1 MTSAYI
7 LIAAILVLGGLISAL
22 GDRLGTKV
30 GKARLRLFNLR
41 PRQTAAIV
49 TIITGTLISA
59 STLGILFG
67 LSESLRKGVFQL
79 DDILTELRSTKKEL
93 TQVQQEKHQVSNQLT
108 TVKDEQVKARE
119 ELSQIE
125 RNFQESKARLK
136 AISEQAGKLRSELN
150 VLLTER
156 RKQIEQLAKLKQQ
169 SQELQTQLQQREQKI
184 VAQDRILK
192 ERAIRLQQLEKQQ
205 QFLQAEIQER
215 DRYIYQ
221 LDRAISEKD
230 TDLEI
235 RTKRLNDL
243 ESQLQYLSK
252 EVEVLEQ
259 YYQTYQELRERKI
272 ALVKGQVLASATV
285 RIIDPTATVSA
296 IDRLL
301 RQANDNVIKATL
313 LSETTA
319 DKRVVKITKAQ
330 VEQLAT
336 QMEDGRD
343 YVLRILS
350 AGNYVQGEQEVRVF
364 ADLALNEQVFR
375 AGAEIATVAIDSKTK
390 DRDDIQDRL
399 DWLLSVSKFRA
410 QRAGILGEIQVGDGQ
425 IVTLVNFIEDIER
438 FIVAEPSTGNSL
450 PEIKAIATET
460 TYTAGPLKLNLVV
473 VKDGKI
479 ILNTS
484 H

>member
-79 DDILTELRSTKKEL
+79 DDILTELRSTKKQL

-313 LSETTA
+313 LSENTA

-330 VEQLAT
+330 VEQLAS

-364 ADLALNEQVFR
+364 ADLALNQQVFR

-438 FIVAEPSTGNSL
+438 FIVAEPATGNSL

>member
-7 LIAAILVLGGLISAL
+7 LIAAILILGGLISTL

-30 GKARLRLFNLR
+30 GKARLRLFKLR

-49 TIITGTLISA
+49 TAITGTLISA

-79 DDILTELRSTKKEL
+79 DDILTELRATKREL
-93 TQVQQEKHQVSNQLT
+93 DRAQVEKKQVNRQLK
-108 TVKDEQVKARE
+108 TVREDRIKATE
-119 ELSQIE
+119 ELSKID
-125 RNFQESKARLK
+125 RDFQESTARLK
-136 AISEQAGKLRSELN
+136 DISQQAVKLRSELST
-150 VLLTER
+150 LLEER
-156 RKQIEQLAKLKQQ
+156 RKQLQELAKLKQQ
-169 SQELQTQLQQREQKI
+169 SQELQAQLQQKEDKIAVQDKILQERE
-184 VAQDRILK
+184 
-192 ERAIRLQQLEKQQ
+192 IRLQKLEEEQ

-215 DRYIYQ
+215 DEYIYQ
-221 LDRAISEKD
+221 LDTAIAEKD
-230 TDLEI
+230 RDLEVK
-235 RTKRLNDL
+235 TERLSSL
-243 ESQLQYLSK
+243 EAQLQYLAK

-301 RQANDNVIKATL
+301 RQANENVIKATL
-313 LSETTA
+313 LPEENA
-319 DKRVVKITKAQ
+319 NKRVVKITKAQ
-330 VEQLAT
+330 VEQLAS

-343 YVLRILS
+343 YVLRIIS

-364 ADLALNEQVFR
+364 ADLSINQQIFR
-375 AGAEIATVAIDSKTK
+375 AGEEIATVSIDSKIK
-390 DRDDIQDRL
+390 DRNDIQERL

-410 QRAGILGEIQVGDGQ
+410 QRAGILGEMQVGDGQ
-425 IVTLVNFIEDIER
+425 IVTLVNFIEGVKRI
-438 FIVAEPSTGNSL
+438 IANNNPSFL
-450 PEIKAIATET
+450 PEIKAVATEN

-473 VKDGKI
+473 VKDGRI
-479 ILNTS
+479 VLSTAQ
-484 H
+484 